1 MKTPLSRTP
10 LELPRQAL
18 YQKHYSAVLC
28 GDGSILPIEER
39 LGRRLL
45 RTIDPTCREGRD
57 LLRRGWVALRTLDGK
72 SIERTPVLRVYARLR
87 EEAEARLAERPEDAP
102 WCQHYR
108 SMLASIERWERSL
121 EPGARE
127 H

>member
-1 MKTPLSRTP
+1 MKVPLTRTP

-28 GDGSILPIEER
+28 GDGSVLPIEER

-45 RTIDPTCREGRD
+45 RTIEAPSTEGAD
-57 LLRRGWVALRTLDGK
+57 LLRRGWVTLRTVDGK
-72 SIERTPVLRVYARLR
+72 AIDRLPLSRVYARLK
-87 EEAEARLAERPEDAP
+87 EELTERLAERPKDP
-102 WCQHYR
+102 SWCDHYR
-108 SMLASIERWERSL
+108 GILETVEQWE
-121 EPGARE
+121 ARLITNQRD